1 VLDQGFIDLVA
12 KTPDNDTELEQSND
26 PWLEL
31 KGVKLSVDYPKLS
44 VYNMRMIQGL
54 MERIEELEA
63 KLAALT

>member
-1 VLDQGFIDLVA
+1 LVA

-26 PWLEL
+26 PWLEP

-54 MERIEELEA
+54 MERIDELE
-63 KLAALT
+63 KNLAALT